1 MMTLEARRTNDTYNA
16 LWNIVDARG
25 DDEVIVGQIVI
36 ATNDPA
42 TALDEWLT
50 AQELAEV
57 EGD

>member
-36 ATNDPA
+36 ATNEPA
-42 TALDEWLT
+42 LALAEWLA
-50 AQELAEV
+50 AQELEASY
-57 EGD
+57 GD

>member
-36 ATNDPA
+36 ATNEPA
-42 TALDEWLT
+42 LALAEWLA
-50 AQELAEV
+50 AQEMEAA
-57 EGD
+57 